1 MQKKLLTITACMI
14 AVVVIAGIVI
24 TDQNSEKN
32 RQIEQTLQDDSEAET
47 VALVSLEE
55 ARKEA
60 DAVIEAGRNGA
71 YRNLQFDE
79 IHPLITEED
88 RIYQIKISV
97 PHIPTT
103 EETLQN
109 GLDLMQTLTEEPI
122 DENLI
127 TVIAAERITVDEMRE
142 KIRQQDKEYIEGG
155 YFLFYLND
163 ELDTCTQINSNLS
176 YLWIDRGLE
185 GGSSTSDENRL
196 DQVYD
201 VGATDG
207 SLKDVYET
215 ASGEMSVEEA
225 IEQAEKYINYEFP
238 IPISISKEMVY
249 RVYRVYILKMP
260 GGTYG
265 FEFIMRRF
273 YGGVPLED
281 LPSELMVYEEG
292 DTSDLGDGVLD
303 AENHVLYFR
312 LLCNNEVQEMQEIS
326 EVIPLERATEYIS
339 RKVADNTV
347 YTVNRIELSYKG
359 KEEYTEDGSYYE
371 IWTPKWIF
379 FTTNETNGK
388 ETRFYVDV
396 VTGEVDI
403 RKDTN

>member
-1 MQKKLLTITACMI
+1 MQKKLLIITACMI
-14 AVVVIAGIVI
+14 AVVAIMGIVI
-24 TDQNSEKN
+24 TNQNAEKN

-47 VALVSLEE
+47 AVLIPLEE

-60 DAVIEAGRNGA
+60 DAVIEAGRNGE

-88 RIYQIKISV
+88 RIYQIRVSV

-103 EETLQN
+103 EESLQN
-109 GLDLMQTLTEEPI
+109 GLDIMQTLTEEPI

-127 TVIAAERITVDEMRE
+127 TVIASERITVDEMRE
-142 KIRQQDKEYIEGG
+142 KIREQDKEYTEGG

-163 ELDTCTQINSNLS
+163 ELDTCTQINSSLS
-176 YLWIDRGLE
+176 YLWIDRGFK
-185 GGSSTSDENRL
+185 GVSTSDENRL

-201 VGATDG
+201 AGATDG

-225 IEQAEKYINYEFP
+225 IKQAENFINHEFP
-238 IPISISKEMVY
+238 FPISISKEMVY
-249 RVYRVYILKMP
+249 RVFCVYILKMP
-260 GGTYG
+260 DGTYG

-273 YGGVPLED
+273 CGGVPLEN

-292 DTSDLGDGVLD
+292 DTSDFGDGILD
-303 AENHVLYFR
+303 AEDHVLYFR
-312 LLCNNEVQEMQEIS
+312 LLCNNEVEEMQEIS
-326 EVIPLERATEYIS
+326 EVIPLESAAEYIS
-339 RKVADNTV
+339 RKIADNTV
-347 YTVNRIELSYKG
+347 YNVNKIELSYKG
-359 KEEYTEDGSYYE
+359 KEKSAEDGEHYE

-379 FTTNETNGK
+379 YTTNETNGK
-388 ETRFYVDV
+388 EVRFYVDV

-403 RKDTN
+403 RKDMN

>member
-1 MQKKLLTITACMI
+1 MQKKLLIITACMI
-14 AVVVIAGIVI
+14 AVVAIMGIVI
-24 TDQNSEKN
+24 TNQNAEKN

-47 VALVSLEE
+47 AVLIPLEE

-60 DAVIEAGRNGA
+60 DAVIEAGRNGE

-88 RIYQIKISV
+88 RIYQIRVSV

-103 EETLQN
+103 EESLQN
-109 GLDLMQTLTEEPI
+109 GLDIMQTLTEEPI

-127 TVIAAERITVDEMRE
+127 TVIASERITVDEMRE
-142 KIRQQDKEYIEGG
+142 KIREQDKEYTEGG

-163 ELDTCTQINSNLS
+163 ELDTCTQINSSLS
-176 YLWIDRGLE
+176 YLWIDRGYPSE
-185 GGSSTSDENRL
+185 GVEEL

-201 VGATDG
+201 AGATDG
-207 SLKDVYET
+207 SLQDVYET

-225 IEQAEKYINYEFP
+225 IKQAENFINHEFP
-238 IPISISKEMVY
+238 FPISISKEMVY
-249 RVYRVYILKMP
+249 RVFCVYILKMP
-260 GGTYG
+260 DGTYG

-273 YGGVPLED
+273 CGGVPLEN

-292 DTSDLGDGVLD
+292 DTSDFGDGILD
-303 AENHVLYFR
+303 AEDHVLYFR
-312 LLCNNEVQEMQEIS
+312 LLCNNEVEEMQEIS
-326 EVIPLERATEYIS
+326 EVIPLESAAEYIS

-347 YTVNRIELSYKG
+347 YNVNKIELSYKG
-359 KEEYTEDGSYYE
+359 KEEYAEDGSYYE

-388 ETRFYVDV
+388 EVRFYVDV

>member
-1 MQKKLLTITACMI
+1 MQKKLLIIIACMI
-14 AVVVIAGIVI
+14 AAVVIAGIVI
-24 TDQNSEKN
+24 TNQNSEKK

-60 DAVIEAGRNGA
+60 AAVIEAGRNGA

-79 IHPLITEED
+79 ICPLITEED

-97 PHIPTT
+97 PHIPIT

-109 GLDLMQTLTEEPI
+109 GLDLMQALTEEPI

-127 TVIAAERITVDEMRE
+127 TVVTAERISVDEMRE
-142 KIRQQDKEYIEGG
+142 KIREQDKEYLEDR

-163 ELDTCTQINSNLS
+163 DLDTCTQIDSNLS
-176 YLWIDRGLE
+176 YLWIDRGFK
-185 GGSSTSDENRL
+185 GTGTSEEDRL
-196 DQVYD
+196 DQFYD
-201 VGATDG
+201 AGATDG

-215 ASGEMSVEEA
+215 ASSEMSVEEA
-225 IEQAEKYINYEFP
+225 IEQAGNYINHEFP

-249 RVYRVYILKMP
+249 RVFRVYILKMP

-273 YGGVPLED
+273 CGGVPLET
-281 LPSELMVYEEG
+281 LPSELMVFEEG

-303 AENHVLYFR
+303 AENHILYFR
-312 LLCNNEVQEMQEIS
+312 LLCNNEVEEIQEIS

-347 YTVNRIELSYKG
+347 YTVNKIELSYKG
-359 KEEYTEDGSYYE
+359 KEEWTEGESYYE
-371 IWTPKWIF
+371 IWTLKWIF

>member
-1 MQKKLLTITACMI
+1 MQKKLLIITVCMI
-14 AVVVIAGIVI
+14 AVVAIMGIVI
-24 TDQNSEKN
+24 TNQNAEKN

-47 VALVSLEE
+47 AVLVPLEE
-55 ARKEA
+55 ERKEA
-60 DAVIEAGRNGA
+60 DAVIEAGRNGE

-88 RIYQIKISV
+88 RIYQIRVSV

-103 EETLQN
+103 EESLQN
-109 GLDLMQTLTEEPI
+109 GLDIMQTLTEEPI

-127 TVIAAERITVDEMRE
+127 TVIASERITVDEMRE
-142 KIRQQDKEYIEGG
+142 KIREQDKEYTEGG

-163 ELDTCTQINSNLS
+163 ELDTCTQINSSLS
-176 YLWIDRGLE
+176 YLWIDRGFK
-185 GGSSTSDENRL
+185 GVSTSDENRL

-201 VGATDG
+201 AGATDG

-225 IEQAEKYINYEFP
+225 IKQAENFINHEFP
-238 IPISISKEMVY
+238 FPISISKEMVY
-249 RVYRVYILKMP
+249 RVFCVYILKMP
-260 GGTYG
+260 DGTYG

-273 YGGVPLED
+273 CGGVPLEN

-292 DTSDLGDGVLD
+292 DTSDFGDGILD
-303 AENHVLYFR
+303 AEDHVLYFR
-312 LLCNNEVQEMQEIS
+312 LLCNNEVEEMQEIS
-326 EVIPLERATEYIS
+326 EVIPLESAAEYIS
-339 RKVADNTV
+339 RKIADNTV
-347 YTVNRIELSYKG
+347 YNVNKIELSYKG
-359 KEEYTEDGSYYE
+359 KEESAEDGEHYE

-388 ETRFYVDV
+388 EVRFYVDV

-403 RKDTN
+403 RKDKN

>member
-1 MQKKLLTITACMI
+1 MQKKLLIITACMI
-14 AVVVIAGIVI
+14 AVVVIVGIVI
-24 TDQNSEKN
+24 TNQNAEKN

-47 VALVSLEE
+47 AVLIPLEE

-88 RIYQIKISV
+88 RIYQIKVSV

-103 EETLQN
+103 EESLQN
-109 GLDLMQTLTEEPI
+109 GLDIMQTLTEEPI

-127 TVIAAERITVDEMRE
+127 TVIASERITVDEMRE
-142 KIRQQDKEYIEGG
+142 KIREQDKEYTEGG

-163 ELDTCTQINSNLS
+163 ELDTCTQINRSLS
-176 YLWIDRGLE
+176 YLWIDRGFK
-185 GGSSTSDENRL
+185 GVSTSDENRL

-201 VGATDG
+201 AGATDG

-225 IEQAEKYINYEFP
+225 IKQAENFINHEFP
-238 IPISISKEMVY
+238 FPISISKEMVY
-249 RVYRVYILKMP
+249 RVFCVYILKMP
-260 GGTYG
+260 DGTYG

-273 YGGVPLED
+273 CGGVPLEN

-292 DTSDLGDGVLD
+292 DTSDFGDGILD
-303 AENHVLYFR
+303 AEDHVLYFR
-312 LLCNNEVQEMQEIS
+312 LLCNNEVEEMQEIS
-326 EVIPLERATEYIS
+326 EVIPLESAAEYIS
-339 RKVADNTV
+339 RKIADNTV
-347 YTVNRIELSYKG
+347 YNVNKIELSYKG
-359 KEEYTEDGSYYE
+359 KEKSAEDGEHYE

-379 FTTNETNGK
+379 YTTNETNGK
-388 ETRFYVDV
+388 EVRFYVDV

-403 RKDTN
+403 RKDMN

>member
-1 MQKKLLTITACMI
+1 MQKKLLIITVCMI
-14 AVVVIAGIVI
+14 AVVAIMGIVI
-24 TDQNSEKN
+24 TNQNAEKN

-47 VALVSLEE
+47 AVLVPLEE

-60 DAVIEAGRNGA
+60 DAVIEAGRNGE

-88 RIYQIKISV
+88 RIYQIRVSV

-103 EETLQN
+103 EESLQN
-109 GLDLMQTLTEEPI
+109 GLDIMQTLTEEPI

-127 TVIAAERITVDEMRE
+127 TVIASERITVDEMRE
-142 KIRQQDKEYIEGG
+142 KIREQDKEYTEGG

-163 ELDTCTQINSNLS
+163 ELDTCTQINSSLS
-176 YLWIDRGLE
+176 YLWIDRGFK
-185 GGSSTSDENRL
+185 GVSTSDENRL

-201 VGATDG
+201 AGATDG

-225 IEQAEKYINYEFP
+225 IKQAENFINHEFP
-238 IPISISKEMVY
+238 FPISISKEMVY
-249 RVYRVYILKMP
+249 RVFCVYILKMP
-260 GGTYG
+260 DGTYG

-273 YGGVPLED
+273 CGGVPLEN

-292 DTSDLGDGVLD
+292 DTSDFGDGILD
-303 AENHVLYFR
+303 AEDHVLYFR
-312 LLCNNEVQEMQEIS
+312 LLCNNEVEEMQEIS
-326 EVIPLERATEYIS
+326 EVIPLESAAEYIS
-339 RKVADNTV
+339 RKIADNTV
-347 YTVNRIELSYKG
+347 YNVNKIELSYKG
-359 KEEYTEDGSYYE
+359 KEESAEDGEHYE

-388 ETRFYVDV
+388 EVRFYVDV

-403 RKDTN
+403 RKDKN